1 MKTVCK
7 YILDMS
13 LLAFSAAAQT
23 PADSVLNLS
32 LAACREMA
40 LENSDAVKTADNK
53 LLQAELDKKI
63 AFTSYLPNFS
73 GSAGVLYLLEDVD
86 MMGMNMS
93 MKGTYA
99 AGINLVQ
106 PLYTGGKIR
115 AGNKLGTIGREC
127 AEENA
132 RLERMQTI
140 ADADNAYWTYVAV
153 RRKVAMLDSYMQ
165 LMDTLLGQTERSVA
179 AEMVTNDDLLRIK
192 AKRSE
197 ILYQHQKA
205 VNGLELCRLSLCNA
219 IGADFGCRIVP
230 TDTVMEIRMPSS
242 LDSSIDSRPE
252 LKLLQKNVE
261 VQEQQIKMTR
271 ADFLPSLALTA
282 GYTYFGNIK
291 INGSAAG
298 PNGEMVPFTQSFDS
312 GFTSAMATL
321 SIPIFHWGEGV
332 KKVKKVKLEQENALL
347 DLHEKSRLMTIEAE
361 QAVRNLSDSY
371 GMVETSGLALE
382 QAEASL
388 RTVRNRYDAGMATLT
403 DLLDAQSQWQQ
414 SLSNRI
420 EAQTQFKINE
430 TEYLRVTGKLEP

>member
-1 MKTVCK
+1 
-7 YILDMS
+7 MS
-13 LLAFSAAAQT
+13 LLAFPVAAQV

-32 LAACREMA
+32 LSVCRTMA
-40 LENSDAVKTADNK
+40 LESSDAVKTADNK
-53 LLQAELDKKI
+53 LRQAELDKEI
-63 AFTSYLPNFS
+63 AFTAYLPNFS
-73 GSAGVLYLLEDVD
+73 GSAGVLYLLEEPD
-86 MMGMNMS
+86 MMGMSMS
-93 MKGTYA
+93 MKGTYV

-106 PLYTGGKIR
+106 PLYAGGKIR

-127 AEENA
+127 AEESA

-165 LMDTLLGQTERSVA
+165 LMDTLLAQTERSVS

-197 ILYQHQKA
+197 ILYQRQKA
-205 VNGLELCRLSLCNA
+205 FNGLELCRLSLCNA
-219 IGADFGCRIVP
+219 IGVDFGSRIVP
-230 TDTVMEIRMPSS
+230 TDTVLEIRMPSS
-242 LDSSIDSRPE
+242 LDSSIDNRPE

-261 VQEQQIKMTR
+261 VQEQQIKVTR
-271 ADFLPSLALTA
+271 ADFLPSLALSA
-282 GYTYFGNIK
+282 GYMYFGNVK
-291 INGSAAG
+291 MNGAATG
-298 PNGEMVPFTQSFDS
+298 PNGEMIPFSQSFDS
-312 GFTSAMATL
+312 GYTSAMATL
-321 SIPIFHWGEGV
+321 SIPIFHWGEGA
-332 KKVKKVKLEQENALL
+332 KKVKKAKLERENAQL

-361 QAVRNLSDSY
+361 QAVRNLADSY
-371 GMVETSGLALE
+371 GMVETSRLALE

-414 SLSNRI
+414 NLSNSI

-430 TEYLRVTGKLEP
+430 TEYLRVTGKLDL

>member
-1 MKTVCK
+1 
-7 YILDMS
+7 MS
-13 LLAFSAAAQT
+13 LLAFPVAAQV

-32 LAACREMA
+32 LSVCRTMA
-40 LENSDAVKTADNK
+40 LESSDAVKTADNK
-53 LLQAELDKKI
+53 LRQAELDKEI
-63 AFTSYLPNFS
+63 AFTAYLPNFS
-73 GSAGVLYLLEDVD
+73 GSAGVLYLLEEPD
-86 MMGMNMS
+86 MMGMSMS
-93 MKGTYA
+93 MKGTYV

-106 PLYTGGKIR
+106 PLYAGGKIR

-165 LMDTLLGQTERSVA
+165 LMDTLLAQTERSVS

-197 ILYQHQKA
+197 ILYQRQKA
-205 VNGLELCRLSLCNA
+205 FNGLELCRLSLCNA
-219 IGADFGCRIVP
+219 IGADFGSRIVP
-230 TDTVMEIRMPSS
+230 TDTVLEIRMPSS
-242 LDSSIDSRPE
+242 LDSSIDNRPE

-261 VQEQQIKMTR
+261 VQEQQIKVTR
-271 ADFLPSLALTA
+271 ADFLPSFALSA
-282 GYTYFGNIK
+282 GYMYFGNVK
-291 INGSAAG
+291 MNGAATG
-298 PNGEMVPFTQSFDS
+298 PNGEMIPFSQSFDS
-312 GFTSAMATL
+312 GYTSAMATL
-321 SIPIFHWGEGV
+321 SIPIFHWGEGA
-332 KKVKKVKLEQENALL
+332 KKVKKAKLERENAQL

-371 GMVETSGLALE
+371 GMVETSRLALE

-414 SLSNRI
+414 NLSNCI

-430 TEYLRVTGKLEP
+430 TEYLRVTGKLDL